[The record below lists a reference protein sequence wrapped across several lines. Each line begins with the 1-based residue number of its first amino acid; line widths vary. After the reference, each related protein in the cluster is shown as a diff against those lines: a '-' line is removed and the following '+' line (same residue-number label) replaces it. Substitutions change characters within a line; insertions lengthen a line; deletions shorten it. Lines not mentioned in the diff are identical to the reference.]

1 VATVSNRLKEER
13 LLRGWSQRD
22 LAREAGTTAETVSSI
37 ETNQHQPRPST
48 LRKLAKALNLEV
60 RDLLQEPAL
69 PKVEA
74 PETGLSLVEWLER
87 QCGHA
92 YLAMSKDE
100 LEGMFNALA
109 EDNPQR
115 RTLGLQINDEY
126 NTFCA
131 FPRNTTS
138 SERILMKRT
147 IRDSISEVAVKHGL
161 ALHESGLYPEYADE
175 LRQVFELE
183 RTLDA
188 AAEDIA

>member
-1 VATVSNRLKEER
+1 VAIVGDRLKEER

-22 LAREAGTTAETVSSI
+22 LAREAGTTAETISSI

-48 LRKLAKALNLEV
+48 LRKLAKALSLEV
-60 RDLLQEPAL
+60 RDLFYEPAL

-74 PETGLSLVEWLER
+74 PETGLSLGEWLER

-100 LEGMFNALA
+100 LEDMFNALP

-115 RTLGLQINDEY
+115 RALGLQINDEY

-131 FPRNTTS
+131 FPRNTTP
-138 SERILMKRT
+138 SERILMRRT
-147 IRDSISEVAVKHGL
+147 IRDSISGVAVKHGL
-161 ALHESGLYPEYADE
+161 ALHESGLYPEYAEE

-183 RTLDA
+183 RTLG